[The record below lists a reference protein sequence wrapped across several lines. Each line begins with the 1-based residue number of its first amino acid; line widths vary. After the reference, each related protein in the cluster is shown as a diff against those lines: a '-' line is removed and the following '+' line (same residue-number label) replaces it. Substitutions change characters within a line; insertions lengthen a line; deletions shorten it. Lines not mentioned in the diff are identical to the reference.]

1 MPFYSVS
8 FSGLNFFIFRT
19 KYSRNQTENLFSPLL
34 NFICS
39 FLSEHVKKHKMTNMI
54 SFIDPSMIGAIGC
67 GNAGQ
72 RSRALAARFKNA
84 KKGQYF
90 LMPYNDV

>member
-1 MPFYSVS
+1 
-8 FSGLNFFIFRT
+8 
-19 KYSRNQTENLFSPLL
+19 
-34 NFICS
+34 
-39 FLSEHVKKHKMTNMI
+39 MI
-54 SFIDPSMIGAIGC
+54 KFVDPTTIGAIGC

>member
-1 MPFYSVS
+1 MAPETI
-8 FSGLNFFIFRT
+8 FFLI
-19 KYSRNQTENLFSPLL
+19 SHI
-34 NFICS
+34 FICS
-39 FLSEHVKKHKMTNMI
+39 SINEYVKKNKMTNMI
-54 SFIDPSMIGAIGC
+54 KFVDPTTIGAIGC